1 LKGYVQVYTGNGKGK
16 TTAALGLA
24 LRAAGAGLRV
34 FIGQFVKNHEYSEIK
49 ALQRFTDCIIIRQYG
64 TGCFIFGTP
73 GDKDKQ
79 AAREGLLQIRE
90 HLLSGSYDV
99 MILDEINIAV
109 HYNMITVDEL
119 LELIGSKPDH
129 VELII
134 TGRYA
139 DKKIIEKADLVTEM
153 IETKHYYNNGIE
165 ARMGIEK

>member
-1 LKGYVQVYTGNGKGK
+1 
-16 TTAALGLA
+16 
-24 LRAAGAGLRV
+24 
-34 FIGQFVKNHEYSEIK
+34 
-49 ALQRFTDCIIIRQYG
+49 
-64 TGCFIFGTP
+64 
-73 GDKDKQ
+73 
-79 AAREGLLQIRE
+79 
-90 HLLSGSYDV
+90 